1 MSFRI
6 LICPKLE
13 SWGLSVRNG
22 LHFSWFPPPAP
33 SYPFCEPRPLSSVLH
48 SHLPLPDSGRWPL
61 QSGDEP
67 GPLPFTLLSWGEWWF
82 QQLSSLPVPPEHP
95 HCEGEQ

>member
-22 LHFSWFPPPAP
+22 LHFSWFPPPPPPPTP
-33 SYPFCEPRPLSSVLH
+33 SASLGPSPQCFTPICHYLTQDAGLSKAEMSLGLCP
-48 SHLPLPDSGRWPL
+48 SPSSPGASG
-61 QSGDEP
+61 G
-67 GPLPFTLLSWGEWWF
+67 F
-82 QQLSSLPVPPEHP
+82 SS
-95 HCEGEQ
+95 